1 MLRIIHTTFSRLI
14 HSTHC
19 MHIMYAHCTA
29 GSAEEAKDVL
39 EAYEECEGD
48 MDGILDN
55 VMCSRPED
63 EDRFVGIIQEG
74 ITKGKVT
81 AHVAFTGASC

>member
-1 MLRIIHTTFSRLI
+1 M
-14 HSTHC
+14 
-19 MHIMYAHCTA
+19 
-29 GSAEEAKDVL
+29 L